1 MYFYSLSDKYF
12 FTFFIII
19 IFGHSKYFTDYST
32 NIVINMA
39 GYRGIINSE
48 MAIAIVFNNILL
60 NRIERFA
67 STVY

>member
-1 MYFYSLSDKYF
+1 
-12 FTFFIII
+12 
-19 IFGHSKYFTDYST
+19 
-32 NIVINMA
+32 MA

-48 MAIAIVFNNILL
+48 MAIAIVFNNMLL

>member
-1 MYFYSLSDKYF
+1 MSDRYSFPFYFWPLNSRCF
-12 FTFFIII
+12 A
-19 IFGHSKYFTDYST
+19 DYST

-48 MAIAIVFNNILL
+48 MATAIVFNNMLL
-60 NRIERFA
+60 NRRELLA